1 MLLHSTPVPSM
12 PKRTVRL
19 AAAGAL
25 LLASLLSRPEGAGAA
40 ARAFAIDPLRSRVVV
55 HVGKGGLFKF
65 AGHEHEVV
73 APLREG
79 EVVADASDLTRSSV
93 RLAFDAAAL
102 RLEGEGETPG
112 DVAKIQETMAGSGV
126 LDVPRF
132 AQITFQSDKV
142 SGREI
147 SRGVLELAVSGLM
160 QIRGHKERLTLNVRV
175 ETLGDT
181 LVATG
186 TTALRQS
193 SFGITPVSV
202 AGVVKVKD
210 ELAVDFRFEGR
221 APALTPPG
229 HNP

>member
-1 MLLHSTPVPSM
+1 MLLHSTMITSRPNRSA
-12 PKRTVRL
+12 L
-19 AAAGAL
+19 GAAAFAL
-25 LLASLLSRPEGAGAA
+25 LLTSLLAGPERARAD
-40 ARAFAIDPLRSRVVV
+40 ARAFVIDPLRSRIVV
-55 HVGKGGLFKF
+55 HVGKAGLFKF

-79 EVVADASDLTRSSV
+79 EVVADASDLSRSSV

-102 RLEGEGETPG
+102 RLEAAGEAPA
-112 DVAKIQETMAGSGV
+112 DVTKIQETMAGSTV
-126 LDVPRF
+126 LDVLRF

-142 SGREI
+142 GGREI

-160 QIRGHKERLTLNVRV
+160 EIRDHKERLNLAVRV
-175 ETLGDT
+175 LTQGDT

-186 TTALRQS
+186 TGALRQS

-210 ELAVDFRFEGR
+210 ELTIDFHFEAR
-221 APALTPPG
+221 PRP
-229 HNP
+229 